1 MQTLPEQQQQTHIRN
16 LCRTD
21 LYFLLRYV
29 LKRADMEHP
38 WLFARCREVEEAP
51 NGMLDLWSREH
62 YKDLANDTPMLT
74 YNRGWV
80 THGDLVAGDMVY
92 APDGNP
98 VAVLA
103 VSEQYTD
110 SECYRVSFSCG
121 AEIVAGAGHLWRVR
135 RKTTKRIPG
144 TDRRTVSWVCDVV
157 KTIDLPNRADIG
169 VMEGPLYGDETEL
182 PLAPYVL
189 GAWLGDGS
197 SVSPRITAGYD
208 DADEMHSLLASN
220 GVAVRRT
227 KHANAISLTIG
238 NGQHGKRGS
247 SNVMNALRAI
257 GVVGNKHIPATYLSA
272 SARQRMMLLRGL
284 MDTDG
289 HCNTRGTAT
298 FVNANERLANDV
310 FELAAGLGLRPRF
323 GKYVSSCGEYQG
335 TAYQVRFQAHYDRNP
350 FLMQRKAR
358 RAIKPSQHRLC
369 RDVVSVART
378 DSVPTRC
385 IQVDGGMYLAG
396 RGLIPTHNSTVIT
409 FGKTIQD
416 VLASHGENP
425 LAEWGGREATIG
437 IFSHTR
443 PAAKGFLRQIK
454 REFEA
459 NALLKELFPDVLWDN
474 PQKES
479 PKWSE
484 DDGIVVKRK
493 SNPKEATIEAWGLVD
508 GQPIGMHYLILNY
521 DDVVTAASVYTPEM
535 IQKTTSALELSYNLG
550 ADGGFK
556 RFIGTRYHFN
566 DSYKTIID
574 RGTAKPRIY
583 PATLNGEFDGE
594 PVLWTR
600 EKLAE
605 KRRDMG
611 PYTAACQLMQN
622 PKADETQGFKR
633 EWLKHYLDTAERGT
647 TRYILVDAANG
658 KRPSNDYTSMW
669 VIGLGEDKNYYVL
682 DLIRDRL
689 NLTQRTSRLIDLHK
703 KWKPIEVRYERYG
716 MMADIDHLKAE
727 QGRVNYRFDVVEVG
741 GNIPKNDRIKRLIP
755 IFEQGK
761 FYFPLS
767 MHKTDYQ
774 GMVRELIKDFIEEE
788 YAAFPVG
795 IHDDMLDALA
805 RIAEPDL
812 PLSWPMEQPDGAD
825 LNPEWYPDI

>member
-1 MQTLPEQQQQTHIRN
+1 MSSKIPRLGMADYPKLLHGLQTASDPQRQTHLRN

-29 LKRADMEHP
+29 LKRTDMEHP
-38 WLFARCREVEEAP
+38 WLFARCREVEETP

-62 YKDLANDTPMLT
+62 YK
-74 YNRGWV
+74 
-80 THGDLVAGDMVY
+80 
-92 APDGNP
+92 
-98 VAVLA
+98 
-103 VSEQYTD
+103 
-110 SECYRVSFSCG
+110 
-121 AEIVAGAGHLWRVR
+121 
-135 RKTTKRIPG
+135 
-144 TDRRTVSWVCDVV
+144 
-157 KTIDLPNRADIG
+157 
-169 VMEGPLYGDETEL
+169 
-182 PLAPYVL
+182 
-189 GAWLGDGS
+189 
-197 SVSPRITAGYD
+197 
-208 DADEMHSLLASN
+208 
-220 GVAVRRT
+220 
-227 KHANAISLTIG
+227 
-238 NGQHGKRGS
+238 
-247 SNVMNALRAI
+247 
-257 GVVGNKHIPATYLSA
+257 
-272 SARQRMMLLRGL
+272 
-284 MDTDG
+284 
-289 HCNTRGTAT
+289 
-298 FVNANERLANDV
+298 
-310 FELAAGLGLRPRF
+310 
-323 GKYVSSCGEYQG
+323 
-335 TAYQVRFQAHYDRNP
+335 
-350 FLMQRKAR
+350 
-358 RAIKPSQHRLC
+358 
-369 RDVVSVART
+369 
-378 DSVPTRC
+378 
-385 IQVDGGMYLAG
+385 
-396 RGLIPTHNSTVIT
+396 STVIT

-425 LAEWGGREATIG
+425 LAEWGGREVTIG

-454 REFEA
+454 RELEA
-459 NALLKELFPDVLWDN
+459 NNLLKELFPDVLWAN
-474 PQKES
+474 PHKES

-484 DDGIVVKRK
+484 DDGIVVRRK

-566 DSYKTIID
+566 DSYKTILD

-583 PATLNGEFDGE
+583 PATTNGEFDGD
-594 PVLWTR
+594 PVLWTK

-611 PYTAACQLMQN
+611 PYTAACFAAGAEILMADWTGKDVSLVSVGDGLIGYRFPVGKRTFLDKTKVIAINKREAETYRFTFASGRSVVCTRDHKFYTGRRGHDVGGTCTHKAYAQLGHTKNEIGFACSVYDPRRVGAAHDRVDAAWLGGLFDGEGSVGASCITLHQSHEHNPEVCARIEHSLISLGFDAREYTRRASNRNGANHKAAKHYSIRGGREEAIRFLRICNPARKHKIAAMLGRNATRNFGKGAKDALVSIEPVGKQTVYTIQTDSGNYVADGYAVKNCQLMQN

-633 EWLKHYLDTAERGT
+633 EWLKHYFDSAERGT

-682 DLIRDRL
+682 DMVRDRL
-689 NLTQRTSRLIDLHK
+689 NLTQRTSRVIDLHK

-716 MMADIDHLKAE
+716 MMADIDHIKAE
-727 QGRVNYRFDVVEVG
+727 QARINYRFDVVEVG
-741 GNIPKNDRIKRLIP
+741 GTIPKNDRIKRLIP

-774 GMVRELIKDFIEEE
+774 GTVRDLVRDFLEEE

-812 PLSWPMEQPDGAD
+812 PLSWPMEALDD
-825 LNPEWYPDI
+825 SELNPEWYPDI